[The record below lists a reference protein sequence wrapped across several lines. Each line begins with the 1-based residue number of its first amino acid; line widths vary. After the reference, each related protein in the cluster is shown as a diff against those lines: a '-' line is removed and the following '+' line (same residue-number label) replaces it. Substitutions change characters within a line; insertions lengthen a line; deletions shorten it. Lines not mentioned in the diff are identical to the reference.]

1 MSTNTK
7 KKLLPVRNR
16 SYLNRD
22 FDGFRAQLLEYA
34 KTFFPDKITDFSEA
48 SVGGMLLDFASFVG
62 DNLSFYLDHQFSEL
76 NPATAVETDNIIRL
90 LKGAGIKTKGASP
103 AVVYVT
109 FKIEVP
115 AIQSGSRYI
124 PDASLLPQILKKT
137 VVTSQSGINFE
148 LTDDLNF
155 SSTDN
160 AGNLKAAIE
169 VATTTSS
176 KVPATFFLS
185 LAGLCISGNRTQQK
199 VTIPNN
205 LVPFRT
211 INLSRPNVTEI
222 ISIIDSDL
230 NEYYEVDSLSQ
241 DTIFTAMTNRGIDN
255 DLVKENME
263 MRPAPYRYVTRTNFR
278 NKQTTII
285 FGSGDADSLD
295 DDIVP
300 DPSEFAVPLYGK
312 SNFSRFS
319 IDPNNL
325 LKTKTLGISPKA
337 TTLTISYRSG
347 GGLAHNVA
355 ANTIKTVTTLFIKF
369 NASPST
375 NGARFVQSSLQLNNN
390 HEASGGENAPT
401 INELKTLIPA
411 ARNAQSRIVTSQDLL
426 ARVYTMPSNF
436 GRVYRASVR
445 SNPNNPLATQLFIIS
460 RNAKGQLI
468 VSPDALK
475 INLTNYL
482 LEFRM
487 ISDAIDIL
495 DARVINLQ
503 VRYSVT
509 ADDKAD
515 KSSLNQQIISQLKSY
530 FKVKNFQI
538 DQVIP
543 LNDLQNLIFN
553 TPGVL
558 SIKDLR
564 VYSLTGTYKG
574 REYSTVD
581 FSVAENTLRDIILP
595 PIGGLFE
602 MRYPDYDIIGSVE

>member
-90 LKGAGIKTKGASP
+90 LKGAGIKMKGASP

-109 FKIEVP
+109 FKVEIP
-115 AIQSGSRYI
+115 AIKSGSRYI
-124 PDASLLPQILKKT
+124 PDPSLLPQIFKKT

-148 LTDDLNF
+148 LTEDLDF
-155 SSTDN
+155 SSTN
-160 AGNLKAAIE
+160 RSGNLKASIE
-169 VATTTSS
+169 VATTTSA

-185 LAGLCISGNRTQQK
+185 MAGLCISGTRTQQK

-205 LVPFRT
+205 IVPFRT
-211 INLSRPNVTEI
+211 INLSKPNVTEI

-241 DTIFTAMTNRGIDN
+241 DTIFTAMTNRNIDN

-263 MRPAPYRYVTRTNFR
+263 MRPAPYRYMTRTNFR
-278 NKQTTII
+278 SKKTSIV

-337 TTLTISYRSG
+337 TTLTINYRSG

-355 ANTIKTVTTLFIKF
+355 ANTIRTAITLLVKF
-369 NASPST
+369 NGPAST
-375 NGARFVQSSLQLNNN
+375 NGARFVRASLQLNNN
-390 HEASGGENAPT
+390 DEASGGENAPT
-401 INELKTLIPA
+401 INELKALVPA
-411 ARNAQSRIVTSQDLL
+411 TRNAQSRIVTTQDLL

-460 RNAKGQLI
+460 RNAKGRLV

-509 ADDKAD
+509 ADDRAD
-515 KSSLNQQIISQLKSY
+515 KSSLNQQIISQLKTY
-530 FKVKNFQI
+530 FKIRNFQI

-558 SIKDLR
+558 SIKNLK
-564 VYSLTGTYKG
+564 VYNLTGTYKG
-574 REYSTVD
+574 REYSAVD
-581 FSVAENTLRDIILP
+581 FSVAENTIRDIVLP

-602 MRYPDYDIIGSVE
+602 MRYPDFDIIGSIE